1 MNLLNDGIPGIPK
14 IISPQQHRILDILT
28 TGAFALAGALMWRSN
43 RRAAIAA
50 LANGAFVAGF
60 SMYTDYEGDGS
71 KPISFATHGR
81 LDEVQAGF
89 AASAP
94 TLFGFAD
101 EKKSW
106 FFRGQAMNE
115 VTVVALTNFPAA
127 ERSKRWDVAA

>member
-14 IISPQQHRILDILT
+14 VISPQQHRILDILT
-28 TGAFALAGALMWRSN
+28 TGAFALAAALMWRSS

-50 LANGAFVAGF
+50 LANGALVAGS
-60 SMYTDYEGDGS
+60 SMYTDYKGDGS
-71 KPISFATHGR
+71 KPISFETHGK
-81 LDEVQAGF
+81 LDEVQASL

-115 VTVVALTNFPAA
+115 VAVLALTDFPAA
-127 ERSKRWDVAA
+127 KRSKRWDVAA